1 MTFEARLHELAAEMK
16 STKNE
21 KKREA
26 LIEQMKDFVR
36 NEFRDAV
43 EPGQF
48 FSVVGNFHR
57 YNHIIAEAISNI
69 LDQQPVESF
78 TNILS
83 LLKGDIKNPLMYHLL
98 ARALVAGRN
107 DVGQEWCDYL
117 FNRITKYGTR
127 NPSTVELQRIRAAF
141 CGIPGLREKPLHAL
155 LQKEKP
161 DRGVTLVLVAL
172 LGETGEKGS
181 PSINDVILRQKI
193 LERAARIAGLLPGN
207 EKMGFE
213 RLLKNLLHGKDVS
226 YFVPEGMDIA
236 GVGQDFLHSI
246 GITGIRAGDDDTGIA
261 VREINDSVIADKRK
275 HIDKIG
281 ETGVPAKRYIEKLL
295 DAERIIKDLS
305 SLIESAKTSMQS
317 LYRENIKLEEKTAEQ
332 SIMLGQL
339 EAEKS
344 ALTENVSE
352 KNLDIEKLQSQL
364 QTQQAD
370 YETRIQRII
379 RESREARQLEIEQFR
394 NRVVRD
400 IQPIIVDMFS
410 LDNISDPS
418 ERNEVLLDLIKTML
432 RTFKSSHG
440 LEFTY
445 E

>member
-1 MTFEARLHELAAEMK
+1 
-16 STKNE
+16 
-21 KKREA
+21 
-26 LIEQMKDFVR
+26 
-36 NEFRDAV
+36 
-43 EPGQF
+43 
-48 FSVVGNFHR
+48 
-57 YNHIIAEAISNI
+57 
-69 LDQQPVESF
+69 
-78 TNILS
+78 
-83 LLKGDIKNPLMYHLL
+83 
-98 ARALVAGRN
+98 
-107 DVGQEWCDYL
+107 
-117 FNRITKYGTR
+117 
-127 NPSTVELQRIRAAF
+127 
-141 CGIPGLREKPLHAL
+141 
-155 LQKEKP
+155 
-161 DRGVTLVLVAL
+161 
-172 LGETGEKGS
+172 
-181 PSINDVILRQKI
+181 
-193 LERAARIAGLLPGN
+193 
-207 EKMGFE
+207 MGFE